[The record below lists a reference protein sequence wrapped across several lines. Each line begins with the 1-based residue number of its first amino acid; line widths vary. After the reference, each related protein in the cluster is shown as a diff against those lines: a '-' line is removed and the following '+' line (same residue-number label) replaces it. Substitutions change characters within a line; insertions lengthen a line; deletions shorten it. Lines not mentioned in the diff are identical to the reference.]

1 MNTLKD
7 LLKSGKT
14 VVGTSATPE
23 VDVSTLAN
31 SGYDFL
37 LFDTQHSPFEVKQ
50 LIPSIQLMRGA
61 KATPIIRV
69 SQNREDLISMALDAG
84 ARGLIAPMVNTK
96 EQAEHLVRACKYYPL
111 GTRSNSGIK
120 GDWGADVSNTSRDE
134 MKSQDYR
141 NYLDLVNKELVII
154 PMIETNEAIDNI
166 EGILSVSGID
176 VLLVGP
182 SDLSIELGVAVDY
195 RSDTYQKSLD
205 NIVASCN
212 NHDVVPGM
220 YFIPPGMDPN
230 FYDDKGFKFF
240 TMPWTGWAT
249 EGIRSG
255 LSTIKR

>member
-1 MNTLKD
+1 MNSLKA

-154 PMIETNEAIDNI
+154 PMIEKA
-166 EGILSVSGID
+166 
-176 VLLVGP
+176 
-182 SDLSIELGVAVDY
+182 
-195 RSDTYQKSLD
+195 
-205 NIVASCN
+205 
-212 NHDVVPGM
+212 DVVS
-220 YFIPPGMDPN
+220 I
-230 FYDDKGFKFF
+230 
-240 TMPWTGWAT
+240 
-249 EGIRSG
+249 
-255 LSTIKR
+255 

>member
-14 VVGTSATPE
+14 AVGTSVTPE
-23 VDVSTLAN
+23 VDVGTLAN

-50 LIPSIQLMRGA
+50 LIPSIHSMRGTEA
-61 KATPIIRV
+61 APIIRV
-69 SQNREDLISMALDAG
+69 SQNREDLICMALDAG

-96 EQAEHLVRACKYYPL
+96 EQAEHLVRACRYYPL

-120 GDWGADVSNTSRDE
+120 GDWGEDVSNISRDD
-134 MKSQDYR
+134 MTSQDYR
-141 NYLDLVNKELVII
+141 NYLDMVNKELVII
-154 PMIETNEAIDNI
+154 PMIETNEAINNM

-176 VLLVGP
+176 VLLIGP
-182 SDLSIELGVAVDY
+182 SDLSIELGVAIDY

-205 NIVASCN
+205 KIVASCN
-212 NHDVVPGM
+212 DHDVVPGM

-230 FYDDKGFKFF
+230 FYVDKGFKFF
-240 TMPWTGWAT
+240 TVPWARWAA
-249 EGIRSG
+249 EGVQNG
-255 LSTIKR
+255 LAGIKR

>member
-1 MNTLKD
+1 MNILKD

-14 VVGTSATPE
+14 VVGTSVTPE
-23 VDVSTLAN
+23 VDVTTLAN

-50 LIPSIQLMRGA
+50 LLPSVQSMRGA
-61 KATPIIRV
+61 KAAPIIRV
-69 SQNREDLISMALDAG
+69 SQNREDLICMALDAG

-96 EQAEHLVRACKYYPL
+96 EQAENLVRACKYYPL
-111 GTRSNSGIK
+111 GTRSNSGVR
-120 GDWGADVSNTSRDE
+120 GDWGEDVSNISRDE
-134 MKSQDYR
+134 MTSQDYR
-141 NYLDLVNKELVII
+141 NYLDIVNKELVII

-176 VLLVGP
+176 VLLIGP
-182 SDLSIELGVAVDY
+182 SDLSIELGVAIDY

-205 NIVASCN
+205 KIVASCN

-230 FYDDKGFKFF
+230 FYVDKGFKFF